1 MAGEEKFEFVQPTGR
16 EHVFVCCG
24 ARYGRFMYAQ
34 LFGDVAQDHR
44 AHRFGSIITESSLLF
59 NYGLRNAQ
67 KSIIAGFQTV
77 QNVPTFLQMLLAP
90 DQISG
95 VVGAQDA
102 ALVRSEGGRV
112 RAKWG

>member
-44 AHRFGSIITESSLLF
+44 AHRFGSIIKVSSLLF

-67 KSIIAGFQTV
+67 KSFIAGFQTDRKSTRLHSSH
-77 QNVPTFLQMLLAP
+77 QCASRMPSSSRKRPRNTSTTETY
-90 DQISG
+90 DT
-95 VVGAQDA
+95 
-102 ALVRSEGGRV
+102 
-112 RAKWG
+112 